1 MSLIRGQ
8 QEAPSLHFILTCLTV
23 SSDFSIQGRQWQ
35 PLSVHLWVYCNLPT
49 AHDMNDA
56 WCVMPDA
63 WYVML
68 ERKTTPPGKLPLIV
82 SNSSIGSFTS
92 PSIWLVKEGWRKLK
106 ANGLTS
112 PPNDAIIWSE
122 TRSQITASMISPVSK
137 TLVFGPAWVW
147 IHDSGPSLV
156 RPVLSQLS

>member
-8 QEAPSLHFILTCLTV
+8 QDAPSLHFILTCLTV
-23 SSDFSIQGRQWQ
+23 SSDFCIQGRLWQ

-49 AHDMNDA
+49 AHDMN
-56 WCVMPDA
+56 DA

-92 PSIWLVKEGWRKLK
+92 PSIWLIKEGWRRLK

-112 PPNDAIIWSE
+112 PPNDAIIWIE

-137 TLVFGPAWVW
+137 TLVVGPAWVW
-147 IHDSGPSLV
+147 IYDSGPSPV

>member
-8 QEAPSLHFILTCLTV
+8 QDVPSLHFILTCLTV

-92 PSIWLVKEGWRKLK
+92 PSIWLVKEGWRRLK

-122 TRSQITASMISPVSK
+122 TRYQITASMISPVSK

>member
-8 QEAPSLHFILTCLTV
+8 QDAPSLHFILTCLTV
-23 SSDFSIQGRQWQ
+23 SSDFCIQGRLWQ

-49 AHDMNDA
+49 AHDMN
-56 WCVMPDA
+56 DA

-92 PSIWLVKEGWRKLK
+92 PSIWLIKEGWRRLK

-112 PPNDAIIWSE
+112 PPNDAIIWTE

-137 TLVFGPAWVW
+137 TLVVGPAWVW
-147 IHDSGPSLV
+147 IYDSGPSPV
-156 RPVLSQLS
+156 RPVLSKLS

>member
-1 MSLIRGQ
+1 MSWISGQ
-8 QEAPSLHFILTCLTV
+8 QDAPSLHYICNILTVNSDV
-23 SSDFSIQGRQWQ
+23 STQWRQWQ
-35 PLSVHLWVYCNLPT
+35 PLSVHLWAFCNPPT

-63 WYVML
+63 WYVMH

-92 PSIWLVKEGWRKLK
+92 PSIWLIKEGWRRLK

-112 PPNDAIIWSE
+112 PPNDAIIWTE

-137 TLVFGPAWVW
+137 TLVVGPAWVW
-147 IHDSGPSLV
+147 IYDSGPSPV

>member
-8 QEAPSLHFILTCLTV
+8 QDAPSLHFILTCLTV
-23 SSDFSIQGRQWQ
+23 SSDFCIQGRLWQ
-35 PLSVHLWVYCNLPT
+35 SLSVHLWVYCNLPT
-49 AHDMNDA
+49 AHDMNDV

-92 PSIWLVKEGWRKLK
+92 PSIWLIKEGWRRLK

-112 PPNDAIIWSE
+112 PPNDAIIWTE

-137 TLVFGPAWVW
+137 TLVVGPAWVW
-147 IHDSGPSLV
+147 IYDSGPSPV